1 MSLWRSIPPLTV
13 ACIAL
18 AGCPNPLRET
28 LEKVVEVYSTPLA
41 TVSPAGGSGIARTTL
56 IVITFSETI
65 QTASLTVAGTMALE
79 SDGGRWSTS
88 RAPNDTLTI
97 SPQTGSWTPE
107 SALYLLVT
115 CEDLEGYP
123 IEPLALTFSVLN
135 GVVYVSDS
143 AGDDANPGIMTAPK
157 KTIQPAID
165 LAAQYYATAEVRV
178 AAGVYSVNFQQGTH
192 VTLRPGIS
200 LLGGYSVID
209 WSGPD
214 PETNLT
220 KIWDRSNQP
229 SADKSRAVDCG
240 SNLTNATAVDGFT
253 IEGGGGTGVV
263 SCGIFGDASSPAIRD
278 CHIIGGIGDSS
289 VALRIVNGS
298 PLIENCLITGGTGGS
313 ESIGVF
319 LGDSTAIVQNNA
331 IDGGR
336 GSASYGIFCQG
347 GSPTI
352 EGNLIQGSQT
362 GTQPDKSTG
371 LALISSDASVNRN
384 TIDGGFGYEYAVG
397 VDIAGGTQ
405 AVLRNNLIYGGSGP
419 VGVQS
424 NTFGMFIDTCAAV
437 VQNNTISS
445 GDPGSS
451 SPDASMSVAI
461 VISNCTPIIEN
472 NIVFTS
478 GGNDRIGIWEY
489 SGGPPASF
497 NNNDV
502 YNCPLCLYWSSDLT
516 FHFDFATINGY
527 DWADANI
534 SVDPLFA
541 DLDGADNNIRTMADN
556 DWHLTA
562 ASPISVRQGG
572 LSLSEFSID
581 LDEATR
587 TTPWSIGAYEQN

>member
-1 MSLWRSIPPLTV
+1 MSLWRRIPPLAI

-18 AGCPNPLRET
+18 AGCPNPMRAT
-28 LEKVVEVYSTPLA
+28 LEKVVEIYSTPQA
-41 TVSPAGGSGIARTTL
+41 TVSPAGGSGIARTTP

-65 QTASLTVAGTMALE
+65 QAASLTVGGTMALE
-79 SDGGRWSTS
+79 SDGGRWSAS

-97 SPQTGSWTPE
+97 SPQTGGWTPE
-107 SALYLLVT
+107 SALYLLVG
-115 CEDLEGYP
+115 CDDLEDYP
-123 IEPLALTFSVLN
+123 IEPLALTFGVLD

-143 AGDDANPGIMTAPK
+143 AGDDGNPGIMSAPK

-165 LAAQYYATAEVRV
+165 LAAQYYATAEVHV
-178 AAGVYSVNFQQGTH
+178 AAGIYSVNFQQGTH
-192 VTLRPGIS
+192 VTMRPGIT
-200 LLGGYSVID
+200 LLGGYSAAD

-214 PETNLT
+214 PGANLT

-240 SNLTNATAVDGFT
+240 SNLTNATAIDGFT

-278 CHIIGGIGDSS
+278 CLVNGGIGDSS
-289 VALRIVNGS
+289 VAVRIVNGS

-319 LGDSTAIVQNNA
+319 LGDSTAVVQNST
-331 IDGGR
+331 IDGGQ
-336 GSASYGIFCQG
+336 GSASYGIFCDG

-352 EGNLIQGSQT
+352 EVNLIQGSQT
-362 GTQPDKSTG
+362 GTQPNKATG
-371 LALISSDASVNRN
+371 LALISSGASVNRN
-384 TIDGGFGYEYAVG
+384 TIDGGFGYEYAIG
-397 VDIAGGTQ
+397 VDISGGTQ
-405 AVLRNNLIYGGSGP
+405 AVLRNNVIYGGSGP
-419 VGVQS
+419 LGVQS
-424 NTFGMFIDTCAAV
+424 NTFGIFIDTCSAV

-451 SPDASMSVAI
+451 SPTSTAVAI
-461 VISNCTPIIEN
+461 VINNCTPIIEN

-478 GGNDRIGIWEY
+478 GGNDRIGIWEF

-502 YNCPLCLYWSSDLT
+502 YNCPFCLYLTSDYTPHL
-516 FHFDFATINGY
+516 DFATINGY
-527 DWADANI
+527 AWAEANI

-541 DLDGADNNIRTMADN
+541 DLDGEDNNIRTMADN
-556 DWHLTA
+556 NWHLTA
-562 ASPISVRQGG
+562 TSPILVRQGG
-572 LSLSEFSID
+572 ISLSEFSID
-581 LDEATR
+581 RDGATR
-587 TTPWSIGAYEQN
+587 TAPWSIGAYEQN